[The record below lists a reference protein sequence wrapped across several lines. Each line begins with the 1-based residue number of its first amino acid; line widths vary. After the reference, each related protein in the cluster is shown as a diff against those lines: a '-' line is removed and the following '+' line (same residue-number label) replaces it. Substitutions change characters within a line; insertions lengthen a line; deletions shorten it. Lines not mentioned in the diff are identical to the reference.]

1 MPPHVLLAR
10 FAGRDF
16 FWLINSVGNKEK
28 LSEYTI
34 AKPITAKVNEITER
48 LNQTH
53 IWSCDFTLVIS
64 FCS

>member
-16 FWLINSVGNKEK
+16 FRLINSVGKKEK

-53 IWSCDFTLVIS
+53 IWSWDFTLVIS
-64 FCS
+64 FW